1 MKARRLLFALPP
13 GGPGDAA
20 LSRGKSGGGGHRMDR
35 IPLDSQG
42 PLAHNVFERP
52 ERLGHPNSHVDTGK
66 IPHFGFIED
75 PATGISPRRRLY
87 EPEASNYFDSL
98 SRKKVQ

>member
-20 LSRGKSGGGGHRMDR
+20 LSRGKAGGGGHRMDR

-42 PLAHNVFERP
+42 PLAHNVLERP
-52 ERLGHPNSHVDTGK
+52 ERLGHPNLHVDTGK

-75 PATGISPRRRLY
+75 PATGNQYLFRLL
-87 EPEASNYFDSL
+87 EA
-98 SRKKVQ
+98 K